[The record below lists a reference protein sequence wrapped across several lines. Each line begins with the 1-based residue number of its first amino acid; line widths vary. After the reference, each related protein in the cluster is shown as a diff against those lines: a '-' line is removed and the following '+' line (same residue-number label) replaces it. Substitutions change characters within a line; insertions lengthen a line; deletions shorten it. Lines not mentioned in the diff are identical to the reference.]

1 MKRVLFLTNHF
12 ITLYSCRKELIKAL
26 LNDGNEVFL
35 SIPEDEN
42 NWYFSDLGCKIIA
55 TPVDRRGMNPIKD
68 VKLIRLYKKIIAEV
82 KPDIFFIHNKAEY
95 IRHACK

>member
-1 MKRVLFLTNHF
+1 MKRVLFLTNYF

-35 SIPEDEN
+35 SIPEGEN

-82 KPDIFFIHNKAEY
+82 KPDIFFHTQ
-95 IRHACK
+95 